1 MSYER
6 AARWYW
12 KDEWDFNSVPPEEAD
27 YKLLQAILICANG
40 DGELAEAERDWV
52 LGLGAMLN
60 VADDKL
66 DSLKGY
72 DTADDLAKTVGSDPL
87 VDEFGRR
94 ATAYYAIKACQ
105 ADGSISA
112 GERSTIESMAA
123 QAGLAPD
130 LVQYIFA
137 LVEAEN
143 KLKALRRVLIL
154 PAGAPF

>member
-12 KDEWDFNSVPPEEAD
+12 KEEWDFNSVPPEEAD
-27 YKLLQAILICANG
+27 HKLLQAILICANG

-60 VADDKL
+60 VADEKL
-66 DSLKGY
+66 DSLKAY
-72 DTADDLAKTVGSDPL
+72 SAADDLAQTVESDPL
-87 VDEFGRR
+87 VEEFGRR
-94 ATAYYAIKACQ
+94 ATAYYAIRACQ
-105 ADGSISA
+105 ADGLIA
-112 GERSTIESMAA
+112 PGERSTIEGMAS
-123 QAGLAPD
+123 QAGLAPE
-130 LVQYIFA
+130 LVQNLFA

-143 KLKALRRVLIL
+143 KLKALRRLLVL